1 MRRAELAAA
10 GGVDRLSVQRE
21 RARIT
26 RDLHD
31 IVSHH
36 LALIVI
42 QAAAG
47 RLAEPWHGEV
57 AAGRFATIREA
68 GAEAL
73 AETDRLVTLLQPDRS
88 EPKPYDLVTLESVAI
103 SGWRDRAVPVARP
116 ESTSR

>member
-1 MRRAELAAA
+1 
-10 GGVDRLSVQRE
+10 VDRLSVQRE

-47 RLAEPWHGEV
+47 RLAEPWQGEV
-57 AAGRFATIREA
+57 AAGRSAPANPATPGRKAVNAHRERQGGHSPCA
-68 GAEAL
+68 YLDAL
-73 AETDRLVTLLQPDRS
+73 AGT
-88 EPKPYDLVTLESVAI
+88 
-103 SGWRDRAVPVARP
+103 G
-116 ESTSR
+116 